1 MALDIGFYPAEFHN
15 TSSVTGA
22 IGGAINSSSVL
33 SAGLNSFFPE
43 GVSDYIGQSDR
54 LRFQKIYV
62 KNTGTDTINNLKI
75 FLNNVKHVDQIHIAT
90 GTSTDSGTNS
100 TGYPSGYSNSDF
112 SAPIGIINATGI
124 GDGTMTG
131 GESIGIWI
139 KQTISD
145 NLPTET
151 GASTT
156 IGIIGEV

>member
-62 KNTGTDTINNLKI
+62 KKCFPLKMINYCDWYLKLKI
-75 FLNNVKHVDQIHIAT
+75 YISVSCDAYKCLDLTKAEVFLFN
-90 GTSTDSGTNS
+90 
-100 TGYPSGYSNSDF
+100 
-112 SAPIGIINATGI
+112 
-124 GDGTMTG
+124 
-131 GESIGIWI
+131 
-139 KQTISD
+139 
-145 NLPTET
+145 
-151 GASTT
+151 
-156 IGIIGEV
+156 